1 MCSAANTLP
10 NNTYKGVKGVTE
22 ENAQMDFKNIKSC
35 SISEV
40 IKGKTD

>member
-1 MCSAANTLP
+1 MCSAVNTLS
-10 NNTYKGVKGVTE
+10 NNIYKGVTE
-22 ENAQMDFKNIKSC
+22 ENTQVDFKNIKSC